1 LKSSNK
7 KVVSSWIV
15 IPVRFRTTG
24 FP

>member
-1 LKSSNK
+1 
-7 KVVSSWIV
+7 VSSWIV